1 MAQHDFVI
9 DDQNGL
15 SFLADLNDVLS
26 AIVSNN
32 SGDTEPAETYAYQ
45 FWADTNSNILKIRN
59 AADNAWLDVFCLTTG
74 KVIGVLLLSGGTL
87 TGPLTLSGDA
97 SSALHAVTKQQL
109 DAATALPVGMIFPYS
124 GTTAPA
130 GALAL
135 PTAPTNISRT
145 TYAKLFAAIGT
156 TWGAGDGSTT
166 FGMPYLPADQVPV
179 QANANVGTST
189 VGENLAHI
197 HTMDPAGRFTG
208 GGGGGGGVL
217 FDGSTI
223 TQTNSSGGAANL
235 PAGVRVLYCVQYQ

>member
-87 TGPLTLSGDA
+87 TGHFHAMNGRIGSFTVVRHTNLGHGATNQFPKNGSHISPLYRRNTNRREPGSSTGSNKPRSLS
-97 SSALHAVTKQQL
+97 L
-109 DAATALPVGMIFPYS
+109 
-124 GTTAPA
+124 
-130 GALAL
+130 
-135 PTAPTNISRT
+135 R
-145 TYAKLFAAIGT
+145 
-156 TWGAGDGSTT
+156 
-166 FGMPYLPADQVPV
+166 
-179 QANANVGTST
+179 
-189 VGENLAHI
+189 
-197 HTMDPAGRFTG
+197 
-208 GGGGGGGVL
+208 
-217 FDGSTI
+217 
-223 TQTNSSGGAANL
+223 
-235 PAGVRVLYCVQYQ
+235 